1 MSAMI
6 GLDIGGTKIAAGL
19 VDEAGTLLAKN
30 QLPTP
35 SDDPGDII
43 AVCASLVA
51 ELTSETTA
59 AGIGVGAA
67 GFVDDTRSVVR
78 FAPNLAWTNE
88 PLKEKLEDATG
99 LPVVVENDANAAAWA
114 EFRFGAAKDAQNA
127 VIVTVGTGIGGGVVV
142 DGKMIRGMAGFAG
155 EIGHL
160 TVKRV
165 GRRCGCGKFGC
176 WERYASGRAL
186 VHEAQE
192 IAQYDLPRAGRLLE
206 LAGGGAMKIT
216 GLHVSQAAEEGD
228 PAALECFDIVGT
240 WLGVGMADLA
250 AVLDSE
256 SFVLAGGVSK
266 AGELL
271 RAPAERAL
279 LQNLTARAHRPS
291 PQVVLAELGNDAGII
306 GAADLARI

>member
-1 MSAMI
+1 
-6 GLDIGGTKIAAGL
+6 
-19 VDEAGTLLAKN
+19 
-30 QLPTP
+30 
-35 SDDPGDII
+35 
-43 AVCASLVA
+43 
-51 ELTSETTA
+51 
-59 AGIGVGAA
+59 
-67 GFVDDTRSVVR
+67 
-78 FAPNLAWTNE
+78 
-88 PLKEKLEDATG
+88 
-99 LPVVVENDANAAAWA
+99 
-114 EFRFGAAKDAQNA
+114 
-127 VIVTVGTGIGGGVVV
+127 
-142 DGKMIRGMAGFAG
+142 
-155 EIGHL
+155 
-160 TVKRV
+160 
-165 GRRCGCGKFGC
+165 
-176 WERYASGRAL
+176 
-186 VHEAQE
+186 
-192 IAQYDLPRAGRLLE
+192 
-206 LAGGGAMKIT
+206 MKIT